1 MEHPHYQSYK
11 RMFDSQS
18 EASLRRMKQSYLD
31 MSQDSVDPPE
41 LNEFHVFL
49 SKVCDDILEDRC
61 FDPA

>member
-1 MEHPHYQSYK
+1 
-11 RMFDSQS
+11 MFDSQS

>member
-18 EASLRRMKQSYLD
+18 KASLRRMKQVTIEVRL
-31 MSQDSVDPPE
+31 MDPPE

-49 SKVCDDILEDRC
+49 SKVRRH
-61 FDPA
+61 P

>member
-1 MEHPHYQSYK
+1 
-11 RMFDSQS
+11 MFDSQS
-18 EASLRRMKQSYLD
+18 DARLLRMKQNYLD